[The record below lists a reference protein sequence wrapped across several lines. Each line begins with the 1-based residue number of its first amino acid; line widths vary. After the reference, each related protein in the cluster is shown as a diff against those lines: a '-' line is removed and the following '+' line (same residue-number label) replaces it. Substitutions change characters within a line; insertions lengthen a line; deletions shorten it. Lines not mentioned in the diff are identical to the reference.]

1 MTTAALIALDWGTSN
16 LRASLLDHDG
26 RPLESRSAPG
36 GVMAVQGGQFA
47 AALFA
52 LCGDW
57 IARHDCPLI
66 ASGMVGSRQGWR
78 EAPYL
83 PCPATLTAAARQL
96 TTIELEV
103 PAQPGAQRQLHIAP
117 GLQCQDER
125 GEFDV
130 MRGEETQIWGAAL
143 PDGHGCVLP
152 GTHSKWAWLGSAG
165 EISRFCTYMTGELYG
180 LLTRHGILGRL
191 MQFDDAPAALRR
203 EEFARGV
210 QLGLAGHTQLS
221 HTIFAARTAG
231 LMGQVAPAGLPD
243 YLSGILVGAEIGAAT
258 QGGAPSGPIT
268 LIGDDDLCLRYEIAL
283 QIRGLASAR
292 APAGTTTSGQWKLA
306 MAAGL
311 IRPAP

>member
-1 MTTAALIALDWGTSN
+1 MIKPDWIAVDWGTSN
-16 LRASLLDHDG
+16 LRVWAMDASGVLAEAASDRGMASLQRVQFEGAL
-26 RPLESRSAPG
+26 LELIEPWLLPG
-36 GVMAVQGGQFA
+36 HVTTVIA
-47 AALFA
+47 A
-52 LCGDW
+52 
-57 IARHDCPLI
+57 
-66 ASGMVGSRQGWR
+66 GMVGARQGWI
-78 EAPYL
+78 EAPYAKVPTVPL
-83 PCPATLTAAARQL
+83 QRGLMVSPRGDLRIHVHICHGLSQAKPA
-96 TTIELEV
+96 
-103 PAQPGAQRQLHIAP
+103 
-117 GLQCQDER
+117 
-125 GEFDV
+125 DV